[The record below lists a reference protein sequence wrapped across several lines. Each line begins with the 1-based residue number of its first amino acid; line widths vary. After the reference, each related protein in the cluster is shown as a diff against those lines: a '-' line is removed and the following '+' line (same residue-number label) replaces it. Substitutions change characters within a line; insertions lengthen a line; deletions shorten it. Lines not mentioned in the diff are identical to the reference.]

1 MSATKESVVVPLYT
15 DLQAKNL
22 FGTERNVMFT
32 ENLLECYFNKP
43 KGTFRGCKIENSVVI
58 TSELIRGKKIEMD
71 IKIELPNKDII
82 NLEFYSTYDIDS
94 ETKSFVYITRV
105 FGNLL
110 NKGNLYSEI
119 NRVKQINF
127 IYEDY
132 LRKTNKPIM
141 RYAVINIDDPFDY
154 ILKNVFEIDIVN
166 LAIKDDL
173 AYNGINEGLADWIR
187 FIGAKDYKE
196 MKEVSKG
203 KPILEEALEEME
215 RFSNNEEV
223 QEYFTRDFLDKS
235 RAARWKKEKAQM
247 KEEKAQIKAEKN
259 QMKAEKNKMR
269 AEKESWKA
277 EKRDLEKKLE
287 ESQKYAESKNIEIA
301 KNMLKEN
308 INQSTIIK
316 ITGLSKEELEKL

>member
-1 MSATKESVVVPLYT
+1 M
-15 DLQAKNL
+15 
-22 FGTERNVMFT
+22 
-32 ENLLECYFNKP
+32 
-43 KGTFRGCKIENSVVI
+43 

-71 IKIELPNKDII
+71 IKVELPNKDII

-94 ETKSFVYITRV
+94 EIKSFVYITRV

-110 NKGNLYSEI
+110 NRGNIYSEI

-132 LRKTNKPIM
+132 LRKINKPLM

-173 AYNGINEGLADWIR
+173 AYNGINKGLADWIR
-187 FIGAKDYKE
+187 FIGARDYKE
-196 MKEVSKG
+196 MQKISKG
-203 KPILEEALEEME
+203 KPILEEALKEME

-247 KEEKAQIKAEKN
+247 KAEKD
-259 QMKAEKNKMR
+259 QMK
-269 AEKESWKA
+269 
-277 EKRDLEKKLE
+277 
-287 ESQKYAESKNIEIA
+287 IEIA
-301 KNMLKEN
+301 QNMLKEN
-308 INQSTIIK
+308 IAQDLITK
-316 ITGLSKEELEKL
+316 ITGITKEELEKL